1 MHGFDLEQLHT
12 FVAVVDAGSL
22 TAAAPRVFL
31 SQSSVSEQIRK
42 LEQRAGTRLLSR
54 GKGGV
59 ATTAAGD
66 RLLAHARQILA
77 LSDTALRDLRGQELR
92 GELRLAVTDYF
103 RPGDI
108 PRVLRNLGAQY
119 PQLRVN
125 VTIGQ
130 SDLVERGCKA
140 GEFDIGLSMRAV
152 ERPGG
157 VSGSRRALLLR
168 REPLLW
174 VAAPAS
180 RMHLESPL
188 PLVLLPSSCQLHRL
202 ALRLLQRQN
211 IPCVVA
217 HTASG
222 VAGLQ
227 GALAA
232 GLGIGCINQS
242 AVAEGM
248 LRLGA
253 REGLPP
259 LPQAEFHLLPR
270 RRDEAPVVTQARE
283 ALLAQFL

>member
-1 MHGFDLEQLHT
+1 MHGFDLDQLRT
-12 FVAVVDAGSL
+12 FVAAIETGSL
-22 TAAAPRVFL
+22 SAAAPRVFL
-31 SQSSVSEQIRK
+31 SQSSVSEQMRK
-42 LEQRAGTRLLSR
+42 LEQRAGTRLLTR
-54 GKGGV
+54 GKSGV
-59 ATTAAGD
+59 AATAAGS
-66 RLLAHARQILA
+66 RLLVHARQILA
-77 LSDTALRDLRGQELR
+77 LSDAALRDLRGEELR

-108 PRVLRNLGAQY
+108 PRLLKSLGAHY

-140 GEFDIGLSMRAV
+140 GEFDIGLTMRAV
-152 ERPGG
+152 EAPAGAPQ
-157 VSGSRRALLLR
+157 RALLLR

-174 VAAPAS
+174 VAAHGS
-180 RMHLESPL
+180 RLHLQRPL
-188 PLVLLPSSCQLHRL
+188 PLVLLPSGCQLHRL
-202 ALRLLQRQN
+202 ALRLLQRHN
-211 IPCVVA
+211 IPFVLA

-242 AVAEGM
+242 AVTEGM

-253 REGLPP
+253 RERLPP
-259 LPQAEFHLLPR
+259 LPQAQFQLLPP
-270 RRDEAPVVTQARE
+270 RRDEAQLTTQARQV
-283 ALLAQFL
+283 LLAQFL